1 VSLETFDFS
10 TLDFGRQ
17 TIEDFCKTLTEKSGV
32 YRMFNKESKVI
43 YVGKAKNLKK
53 RVSSYTI
60 VDKLPNRL
68 QRMVSETRRL
78 EIVITESEIEALLLE
93 SNLIKKLQ
101 PKYNILL
108 KDDKSFPYIFIPKN
122 HPFPRIM
129 KHRGAKDQDGDYF
142 GPFASSQAADEAIL
156 SIQKIFQI
164 RNCKDS
170 FFSQRKRPC
179 LQYHIKR
186 CTAPCTNYINKNEY
200 DGLLEQAKD
209 FLKGKSDLVQKKMA
223 EKMEQASLRLDFEKA
238 ALYRDRIKLITT
250 IQSSQ
255 SINVADLEDADVL
268 AVASVEN
275 HFCVQVF
282 FFRHGR
288 NLGTQSFEIA
298 HGEKSDISEN
308 IAAFLNQ
315 FYLERIPASLVI
327 LNEKPKE
334 FELIKQSLQEKYK
347 QKIIFDI
354 PKSGRRKDVINHALN
369 NAEHFLKMKLSQT
382 SSMKKVFDDLQQIF
396 SIDNTIKKIEV
407 YDNSHLFGTN
417 AYGVLIVAGL
427 EGFDKKS
434 YRKFSIKNPKITN
447 DDFAMMQEVI
457 TRRLS
462 HKDWGFPDLFLI
474 DGGKGQVNAVRKIL
488 LEKNIDIQVIG
499 IAKGENRNAGD
510 ETFFFDSNKKIKLEK
525 DSRLLYFMQNIRDEA
540 HRFAIQTHRK
550 KRNKNLYKS
559 KLDDIEG
566 VGSVRKKALLNYFGS
581 LEVIKKT
588 SIKDLMKVNGISEK
602 IAKLIYNFF
611 NNF

>member
-1 VSLETFDFS
+1 MSLEHFDS
-10 TLDFGRQ
+10 SALDLGRK

-32 YRMFNKESKVI
+32 YRMFNKESKVV

-108 KDDKSFPYIFIPKN
+108 KDDKSFPYILIPKS

-129 KHRGAKDQDGDYF
+129 KHRGSKDQEGDYF
-142 GPFASSQAADEAIL
+142 GPFASSQAADEAVL

-164 RNCKDS
+164 RNCTDAY
-170 FFSQRKRPC
+170 FSQRKRPC

-186 CTAPCTNYINKNEY
+186 CTAPCKNYINQSEY
-200 DGLLEQAKD
+200 EGLLEQAKD

-238 ALYRDRIKLITT
+238 ALYRDRIKLITS

-255 SINVADLEDADVL
+255 SINIADLQDADVL
-268 AVASVEN
+268 AVASFEN
-275 HFCVQVF
+275 HFCAQVF
-282 FFRHGR
+282 FFRNGR

-298 HGEKSDISEN
+298 HGEKNDLEEN
-308 IAAFLNQ
+308 IGAFLNQ
-315 FYLERIPASLVI
+315 FYLERVPASLII

-334 FELIKQSLQEKYK
+334 FQLIKKSLEEKYK
-347 QKIIFDI
+347 QKIVFDI
-354 PKSGRRKDVINHALN
+354 PKSGKRKDVINHALN
-369 NAEHFLKMKLSQT
+369 NAEHFLKMKLNQSA
-382 SSMKKVFDDLQQIF
+382 SMKKVFDDLGKTFGLERQ
-396 SIDNTIKKIEV
+396 IKKIEV
-407 YDNSHLFGTN
+407 YDNSHLFGSY

-434 YRKFSIKNPKITN
+434 YRKFAIKDPKITD
-447 DDFAMMQEVI
+447 DDFAMMKEVM

-462 HKDWGFPDLFLI
+462 HKEWELPDLFLI
-474 DGGKGQVNAVRKIL
+474 DGGQGQINAVQKIL
-488 LEKNIDIQVIG
+488 SEKQIDIQVVG
-499 IAKGENRNAGD
+499 IAKGEKRNAGD
-510 ETFFFDSNKKIKLEK
+510 ETFFFDNNKKIKLEK
-525 DSRLLYFMQNIRDEA
+525 NSRLLYFMQNIRDEA

-550 KRNKNLYKS
+550 KRDNNLYRS

-566 VGSVRKKALLNYFGS
+566 VGSIRKKALLNYFGS
-581 LEVIKKT
+581 LEVIKKS
-588 SIKDLMKVNGISEK
+588 SIKDLMKVDGISEK
-602 IAKLIYNFF
+602 IAKIIYNFF
-611 NNF
+611 H